1 MTESNEERLRDLTT
15 LDLMNATDEELRRL
29 KGITDEE
36 LLRYSRTLDLFAV
49 VESTRRLRKALH
61 KEETAI
67 KWLTVV
73 LVVLTVTL
81 VILGIVALRR

>member
-49 VESTRRLRKALH
+49 VESMRRLRKALH